1 MSAHVIVIGGG
12 LAGSEAAWQAA
23 NRGIRVT
30 LYEMRPRR
38 FTPAHTTDRL
48 AELVCSNSLGS
59 NLMDRALGLLKAEM
73 RRLGSLIIA
82 CADATALPAGGALA
96 VDREAFSALVTAR
109 VSGHPLIEIRRE
121 EVEKV
126 PTEGPA
132 VIATGP
138 LTAEALADDIAR
150 LCGQRY
156 LYFYDAM
163 SPIVT
168 SESINMQKVF
178 RASRYGRD
186 SHPGSEGD
194 YLNCPMNDEE
204 YERFVRELLA
214 AETIQRREFEAE
226 DKRFFEACLPLEVL
240 AARGLEALA
249 YGPLSPMGLRDP
261 RTGKRPRAVVQL
273 RQDNLAGTLY
283 SLVGFQTNLTWPEQ
297 KRVFRLIPGLEEAE
311 FVRYGQMHRNT
322 FINSPVLLH
331 PTLQFKARPDLFFAG
346 QITGT
351 EGYVGSAAGGLIAGI
366 NAARLARG
374 EEPITLPRT
383 TMLGALL
390 HYVTHANPQ
399 EFQPMKA
406 NFGLLP
412 EIEPFIRSK
421 RERYRAYAQRALADL
436 ESFLAA
442 SGIVK
447 EPAKRAPEA
456 QPL

>member
-1 MSAHVIVIGGG
+1 MERMMDHVVVIGGG

-23 NRGIRVT
+23 NEGVRVI
-30 LYEMRPRR
+30 LYEMRPHRL
-38 FTPAHTTDRL
+38 TPAHTTDRL

-59 NLMDRALGLLKAEM
+59 NLIDRALGLLKAEM
-73 RRLGSLIIA
+73 RRLGSLIVA

-96 VDREAFSALVTAR
+96 VGREEFSALVTAR
-109 VSGHPLIEIRRE
+109 VSGHPCIEIRRE
-121 EVEKV
+121 EVRKV
-126 PTEGPA
+126 PAEGP
-132 VIATGP
+132 VIIATGP

-168 SESINMQKVF
+168 LESINMQKAF

-186 SHPGSEGD
+186 AHPDSEGD
-194 YLNCPMNDEE
+194 YINCPLNDEE

-214 AETIQRREFEAE
+214 AATIQRREFEAE
-226 DKRFFEACLPLEVL
+226 DKRFFEACLPIEVL

-261 RTGKRPRAVVQL
+261 RTGRRPRAVVQL

-283 SLVGFQTNLTWPEQ
+283 SMVGFQTSLTWSEQ
-297 KRVFRLIPGLEEAE
+297 ERVFRLIPGLEEAE
-311 FVRYGQMHRNT
+311 FVHYGQMHRNT
-322 FINSPVLLH
+322 FINSPLLLH
-331 PTLQFKARPDLFFAG
+331 PTLQFRGRPDLFFAG

-351 EGYVGSAAGGLIAGI
+351 EGYVGSAAGGLIAGL
-366 NAARLARG
+366 NAARLVRG
-374 EEPITLPRT
+374 QEPIVLPRT
-383 TMLGALL
+383 TMLGALM
-390 HYVTHANPQ
+390 HYITHAEPQ
-399 EFQPMKA
+399 GFQPMKA

-412 EIEPFIRSK
+412 EIEPAVRSK

-442 SGIVK
+442 AGI
-447 EPAKRAPEA
+447 AGGRSR
-456 QPL
+456 